1 MIPEDELAAIR
12 AAVNR
17 GEGITHL
24 SALRLL
30 LEIDRLTFLWR
41 NTPAPVGI
49 NQPGLLKNER
59 LGLGDG
65 HGDASSR
72 HVANRPWSLLA
83 LWFRLLAEARDK

>member
-1 MIPEDELAAIR
+1 MIPAHQLAAIR

-41 NTPAPVGI
+41 NTADAGPRPRREAP
-49 NQPGLLKNER
+49 EY
-59 LGLGDG
+59 GDLYAIG
-65 HGDASSR
+65 GDRFEDDDSTDDT
-72 HVANRPWSLLA
+72 NTC
-83 LWFRLLAEARDK
+83 

>member
-30 LEIDRLTFLWR
+30 LEIDRLTFLR
-41 NTPAPVGI
+41 THIDNATSDEEEGT
-49 NQPGLLKNER
+49 
-59 LGLGDG
+59 
-65 HGDASSR
+65 
-72 HVANRPWSLLA
+72 
-83 LWFRLLAEARDK
+83 

>member
-1 MIPEDELAAIR
+1 MIPEGELAAIR

-41 NTPAPVGI
+41 NTPVDWT
-49 NQPGLLKNER
+49 E
-59 LGLGDG
+59 
-65 HGDASSR
+65 
-72 HVANRPWSLLA
+72 LA
-83 LWFRLLAEARDK
+83 ATVRTHIDNATSDEEEGT